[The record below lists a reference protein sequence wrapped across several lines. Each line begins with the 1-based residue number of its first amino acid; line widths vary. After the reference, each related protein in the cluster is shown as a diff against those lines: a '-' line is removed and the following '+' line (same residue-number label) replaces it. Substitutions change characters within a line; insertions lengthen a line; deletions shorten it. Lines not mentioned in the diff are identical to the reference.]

1 MYNTI
6 KNTFVQYIKL
16 WMIKETEGATILE
29 INTII
34 GNNLKK
40 LDKKKLTL
48 DELAGITGVSKG
60 MLSQIEKEP
69 PILP

>member
-1 MYNTI
+1 M
-6 KNTFVQYIKL
+6 
-16 WMIKETEGATILE
+16 E

-40 LDKKKLTL
+40 IRQEKKLTL

-60 MLSQIEKEP
+60 MLSQIEKGTT
-69 PILP
+69 

>member
-34 GNNLKK
+34 GNNLKIRQE
-40 LDKKKLTL
+40 KLTL